1 MKTLVIA
8 AQKGGAGKTTIAV
21 HLAVAAHQAGLRV
34 GVVDTDP
41 QGSAVAW
48 AEARGDGDGTTVP
61 VVALDAHAVSEGVA
75 AARADG
81 YDLLIVDTAPHASA
95 STAAALAHA
104 DFALMP
110 VRPSMLDLAAAPAS
124 VALLRASRRPG
135 AFVLSAAPIRA
146 GETRDTERALADSG
160 YPVLATVIHDR
171 TAYRR
176 ALAHGKA
183 VGEFEPRGKAAL
195 EIKALWRE
203 VHTMMGDA
211 A

>member
-48 AEARGDGDGTTVP
+48 AEARGEDTGAPVP
-61 VVALDAHAVSEGVA
+61 VVPLDPHAVGAGVA
-75 AARADG
+75 TARADG
-81 YDLLIVDTAPHASA
+81 YDLLIVDTPPHAA
-95 STAAALAHA
+95 AGTAAALAHA

-110 VRPSMLDLAAAPAS
+110 VRPSMLDLAAVPAS
-124 VALLRASRRPG
+124 IALLQASGRPG
-135 AFVLSAAPIRA
+135 AFVVSSAPVRA
-146 GETRDTERALADSG
+146 SETRDTERALAESG
-160 YPVLATVIHDR
+160 YRVLNTVIHDR

-176 ALAHGKA
+176 ALAHGQA
-183 VGEFEPRGKAAL
+183 VGEFEPKGKAAL

-203 VHTMMGDA
+203 VHALMGADA
-211 A
+211 